1 MQRQISELIDRDC
14 IAKKDY
20 AITVEDSSSSDSQNT
35 SITDYDSGS
44 ELTADGVTKKVV
56 ILYIFCK
63 FYNSIL
69 YIKLRINIILSDYYF
84 SSM

>member
-14 IAKKDY
+14 IAKKEH

-44 ELTADGVTKKVV
+44 ELTADDVTKKEVN
-56 ILYIFCK
+56 YIFSVN
-63 FYNSIL
+63 FTIQ
-69 YIKLRINIILSDYYF
+69 YYT
-84 SSM
+84 